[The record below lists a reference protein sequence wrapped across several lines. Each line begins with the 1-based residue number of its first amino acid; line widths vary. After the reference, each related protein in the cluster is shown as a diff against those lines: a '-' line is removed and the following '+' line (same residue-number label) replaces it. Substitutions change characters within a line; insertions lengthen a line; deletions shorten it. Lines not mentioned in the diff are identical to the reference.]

1 MAGDEFNV
9 AIRNLPQSED
19 GRKTLA
25 HKLEHVAQYEEGRI
39 THAPDREAQM
49 TEAQEEHEDDPLQ
62 EVEIGGEIFLLRPS
76 EHPEVIA
83 GSC

>member
-1 MAGDEFNV
+1 LFGDSLIQNAEKYSTMFAELDLAGDEFNV

-39 THAPDREAQM
+39 MAGASIKE
-49 TEAQEEHEDDPLQ
+49 L
-62 EVEIGGEIFLLRPS
+62 EV
-76 EHPEVIA
+76 
-83 GSC
+83 

>member
-1 MAGDEFNV
+1 MFAELDLAGDEFNV

-39 THAPDREAQM
+39 MAGASIKE
-49 TEAQEEHEDDPLQ
+49 L
-62 EVEIGGEIFLLRPS
+62 EV
-76 EHPEVIA
+76 
-83 GSC
+83 